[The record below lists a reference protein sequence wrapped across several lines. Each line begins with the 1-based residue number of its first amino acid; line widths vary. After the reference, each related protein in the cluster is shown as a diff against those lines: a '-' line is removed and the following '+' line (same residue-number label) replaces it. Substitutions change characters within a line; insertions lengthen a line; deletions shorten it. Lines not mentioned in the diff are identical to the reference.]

1 LEDAGGASRKAIAS
15 LARQWKTMDSKKRA
29 GVLAALAAA
38 LAAASAPVVAHRMK
52 KK

>member
-1 LEDAGGASRKAIAS
+1 
-15 LARQWKTMDSKKRA
+15 MDSKKRA